1 MKKTIVMTIALLC
14 ASPFVGWGAGAWAQ
28 TSVNSESSLRNAI
41 TNGVENIQ
49 LTANI
54 QLENYL
60 NINGKTVTIDLN
72 GHSLSR
78 NLSEY
83 ASNGHIFWV
92 HANDNNIG
100 GHLTI
105 KDSSTDKKG
114 SIEGGN
120 ATNGGG
126 INVWPDCSLTVND
139 ITFKNNHAGQ
149 SGGAIFVRE
158 NATANISNAS
168 FTGNSAGDHGG
179 AIWNRGT
186 VRATNCSFENNS
198 ANDVGALYNAV
209 LTENDV
215 TYAGTATLTGCSL
228 KGNSSTTGA
237 GALANALGNTEMT
250 IKNCT
255 FTGNNASGHGGGI
268 WNGGTLTVDGSTFE
282 NNTAN
287 DVGGIYNAVSDDG
300 TIAGS
305 ATLTGCSL
313 KGNSST
319 AGAGALANAEGA
331 TVMNIE
337 NCTITENTAG
347 SRGGGIWNGGTL
359 NVKGKV
365 VVTGN
370 KKSGDIASNVFLKS
384 GKVITLTGEL
394 TTLSADPTDD
404 SHIGVEMESA
414 SGGTFTSGYRT
425 YYNGIDPEVF
435 FTADLSIIATLG
447 RDDNNEACMTV
458 ASSIYFV
465 ERKWENNKVVNT
477 MKTLTGSMKGYDEK
491 PGEGDYK
498 EVTNA
503 PADHPDEW
511 FGMGGYNDNVA
522 EYYVVHG
529 NVSRKTIVVQGSNV
543 HLILCDGAVLTLNGG
558 LKLEG
563 TNKLYIHSQSYGG
576 NMGKLIVTNE
586 YESAAGIGSAWDK
599 DNDGKLIEKKAGE
612 LVIYGGHIKVTGGKY
627 GAGIG
632 SCQRRPHK
640 HDDICNSVTVYGGY
654 VEATGGEDAA
664 GIGGG
669 AGYELAAVD
678 AGTFTLYDGTVIA
691 QGEKGA
697 AGVGGGGGYAS
708 SGSYQGGWGGTVNI
722 YGGELTATGGDY
734 GAGIGS
740 AGFAYTLP
748 RNPVTKVNIYN
759 GKVTAN
765 GGKNAAGIGSGDGNL
780 PPGTDV
786 CIYNGTVIANGGE
799 HGAGIGGGDRG
810 MGGTLKVL
818 DGTVIATGG
827 IGAAGIGGGFQGMCY
842 FDGAQE
848 DKVYIAGGTVI
859 AKAGEQGGGDNRAFG
874 PGKNCNRA
882 NGPLKIG
889 DNMMVGAG
897 NNGTVQ
903 KYFPANERKK
913 GCWYYSYAEVSPCTH
928 NGSTYTM
935 TEDTHTRQCNYCAAT
950 KPEEHTFVDGKCTVC
965 NYETDKTYY
974 ANVYLPDLKSDG
986 YRYKD
991 AETIYLVAGSKF
1003 LLPACNVIPPGYEF
1017 EGWVVGTWDLNGS
1030 YLTRYDLGETPLPA
1044 LSEYTMTQNEIFIA
1058 RYRELNINLAND
1070 DFNGETLYTYDG
1082 MTAKSVKLDGRTL
1095 YKDGNWNTLCL
1106 PFSLTETQLA
1116 ASPIAGGDI
1125 RTLSSASF
1133 SDGTLTLNFTD
1144 EGAVKSITAG
1154 TPYLVKWAN
1163 GNSITNPT
1171 FNDVTIAYTY
1181 HPVETNVVTFSGN
1194 FSPVGFS
1201 SDGDNTILYLGA
1213 NDKLYYPNATMT
1225 INSFRA
1231 YFQLNNGITAGELAN
1246 PGNPEQGTQQVRAFV
1261 LNFGEGETGI
1271 LSTTNFTNFTNSSTW
1286 YTLDGRKLNGKPT
1299 TKGLYINNGRKVV
1312 IK

>member
-209 LTENDV
+209 LTENNV
-215 TYAGTATLTGCSL
+215 TYAGTATLTGCTFT
-228 KGNSSTTGA
+228 GNSSTTGA

-255 FTGNNASGHGGGI
+255 ITDNSAGGHGGGI

-287 DVGGIYNAVSDDG
+287 DVGGIYNAVSTDG
-300 TIAGS
+300 TIAGT
-305 ATLTGCSL
+305 ATLTGCTL
-313 KGNSST
+313 KDNSST
-319 AGAGALANAEGA
+319 SGAGALANAVGA

-337 NCTITENTAG
+337 NCTIQDNKAG

-365 VVTGN
+365 IVTDN
-370 KKSGDIASNVFLKS
+370 KKSGDIDSNVFLKS

-394 TTLSADPTDD
+394 TTLSEDPTDD

-414 SGGTFTSGYRT
+414 SGGTFTSGYST
-425 YYNGIDPEVF
+425 YYNGIAPGVF

-447 RDDNNEACMTV
+447 LDNNKEACMTV
-458 ASSIYFV
+458 ASSVYYV
-465 ERKWENNKVVNT
+465 ERTWDETDNIVFST
-477 MKTLTGSMKGYDEK
+477 MEKLTGSMIAYADE
-491 PGEGDYK
+491 PDEGDYK
-498 EVTNA
+498 EVTNP
-503 PADHPDEW
+503 PADKPKEW

-522 EYYVVHG
+522 EYYVVSE
-529 NVSRKTIVVQGSNV
+529 NVERETIVVQGSNV
-543 HLILCDGAVLTLNGG
+543 HLILCDGTTLTLTGG

-563 TNKLYIHSQSYGG
+563 ENKLYIHSQSYGG
-576 NMGKLIVTNE
+576 NMGRLIVTNE
-586 YESAAGIGSAWDK
+586 YESAAGIGSAWDRV
-599 DNDGKLIEKKAGE
+599 NGELIEKKAGE
-612 LVIYGGHIKVTGGKY
+612 LVIYGGHIEVTGGKY

-640 HDDICNSVTVYGGY
+640 HDDICNRVTVYGGY

-669 AGYELAAVD
+669 AGSNLAAVD
-678 AGTFTLYDGTVIA
+678 AGTFTLYDGTVVA
-691 QGEKGA
+691 QGGNGA
-697 AGVGGGGGYAS
+697 AGVGGGGGHAPT
-708 SGSYQGGWGGTVNI
+708 SGDIQGGWGGTVNI

-799 HGAGIGGGDRG
+799 HGAGIGGGDEG

-913 GCWYYSYAEVSPCTH
+913 ACWYNSYAEVSPCTH
-928 NGSTYTM
+928 SGSTYTM

-950 KPEEHTFVDGKCTVC
+950 KAEEHDFVDGKCTVC
-965 NYETDKTYY
+965 NYETDKTLY
-974 ANVYLPDLKSDG
+974 AAFYLPDLESSE

-991 AETIYLVAGSKF
+991 AETYYLAPGSTF
-1003 LLPACNVIPPGYEF
+1003 SLPVCEVIPPGYEF
-1017 EGWVVGTWDLNGS
+1017 VGWVAGTKGLHGT
-1030 YLTRYDLGETPLPA
+1030 YLPRYDLNEDPLPA
-1044 LSEYTMTQNEIFIA
+1044 LSEYTLTINMTFTA
-1058 RYRELNINLAND
+1058 RYRELDVDLYNNQ
-1070 DFNGETLYTYDG
+1070 FNGETLYTYNG
-1082 MTAKSVKLDGRTL
+1082 LKTTSVTLTGRTL

-1106 PFSLTETQLA
+1106 PFSLTEEQLA
-1116 ASPIAGGDI
+1116 NSPIAGGDF
-1125 RTLSSASF
+1125 RTLRSASF

-1163 GNSITNPT
+1163 GNSITDLT
-1171 FNDVTIAYTY
+1171 FNGVTIDYTY
-1181 HPVETNVVTFSGN
+1181 NPVEKGVVTFSGN
-1194 FSPVGFS
+1194 FNPVGCS
-1201 SDGDNTILYLGA
+1201 AGDKTMLYLGA
-1213 NDKLYYPNATMT
+1213 GNKLYYPNATMT
-1225 INSFRA
+1225 INAFRA
-1231 YFQLNNGITAGELAN
+1231 YFQLNNGITAGELAD

-1261 LNFGEGETGI
+1261 LNFGGEETGI
-1271 LSTTNFTNFTNSSTW
+1271 LSTTNFTNSSTW